1 LEDSSNICL
10 SCGLC
15 CDGTLIGFVQV
26 EQDELPAVREVMT
39 IEEENGIGFF
49 LQPCQKY
56 CNGCTIYAD
65 RPSNCDKFNCGL
77 LKSVQQ
83 EDLAFDE
90 ALKTIDEVKQKKRD
104 IEKLVAALPF
114 QLQSKSFYFQMVELK
129 SSLEKKKI
137 ASTLSTS
144 ELSLLAAVADL
155 NALLSRRFDLE
166 F

>member
-1 LEDSSNICL
+1 M
-10 SCGLC
+10 
-15 CDGTLIGFVQV
+15 QV

>member
-1 LEDSSNICL
+1 L

-15 CDGTLIGFVQV
+15 CDGTLIGFVQL

-83 EDLAFDE
+83 EGPAFDE

>member
-1 LEDSSNICL
+1 
-10 SCGLC
+10 
-15 CDGTLIGFVQV
+15 VQV

>member
-1 LEDSSNICL
+1 L

>member
-1 LEDSSNICL
+1 L

-15 CDGTLIGFVQV
+15 CDGTLIGFVQL

>member
-1 LEDSSNICL
+1 MQL
-10 SCGLC
+10 
-15 CDGTLIGFVQV
+15 

-83 EDLAFDE
+83 EGPAFDE

>member
-1 LEDSSNICL
+1 MQL
-10 SCGLC
+10 
-15 CDGTLIGFVQV
+15 

>member
-1 LEDSSNICL
+1 
-10 SCGLC
+10 
-15 CDGTLIGFVQV
+15 VQL

-83 EDLAFDE
+83 EGPAFDE